1 MDETWLENDDL
12 VNTLS
17 ATAPF
22 GAPTV
27 HLSFLP
33 TDLLEDRQKSA
44 MNAFSKTAALSDIR
58 PGVWNVFPTYDG
70 DHMALQGGLVHK
82 HHIRGFYEALL
93 YLIQTLV

>member
-1 MDETWLENDDL
+1 M
-12 VNTLS
+12 NTIS

-44 MNAFSKTAALSDIR
+44 PNAFSKTAALSDIR

-70 DHMALQGGLVHK
+70 DHMALQQGGLVHK
-82 HHIRGFYEALL
+82 HDIWGFYEALL